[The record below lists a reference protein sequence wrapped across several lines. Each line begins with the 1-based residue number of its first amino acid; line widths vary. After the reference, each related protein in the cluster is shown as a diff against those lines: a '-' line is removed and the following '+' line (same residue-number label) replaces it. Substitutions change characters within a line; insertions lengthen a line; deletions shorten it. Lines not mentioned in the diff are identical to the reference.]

1 MPRAE
6 FATFGTERSSKPMVA
21 PSSAAIEA
29 APAAVRRSSLPDL
42 QLPLNAFL
50 RVLLV
55 EENPQIADR
64 ISDLLHD
71 VLGDRYARDW
81 VEDPSRATEI
91 MVSNRH
97 DLYLVADGR
106 PAEVAEGAIG
116 ACDGPVIVYAARPT
130 DHADVEAISA
140 GAADYI
146 PLDELTP
153 ERLERNMRHALL
165 RQQAIMRTRREIESL
180 TNERIRLNIL
190 RDANHRF
197 VENACH
203 DFRSPLTVIKE
214 FAAIIAEGLA
224 GDVNEEQAEFLQIIL
239 TRVDNL
245 SQMVD
250 GILDS
255 SRLESDL
262 IGVRREEQPVAKL
275 IEHARATLEQRASAH
290 NTKIEFTIPEG
301 LPNVFADLESI
312 GRVIVN
318 LGTNACKYA
327 GEGGKVEIW
336 ARYDAE
342 SRNVAIGVT
351 DHGPGIAPEHVKL
364 IFDRFQ
370 QLPKDKSDKK
380 DGFGLGLHIASELV
394 RVNFGT
400 LAVESEPQKGS
411 TFWFTL
417 PLFDVDLIIP
427 LYFNFLR
434 TARQAF
440 QKVSL
445 ALATSAGTAD
455 PAVSAQI
462 ERTLH
467 RQLRS
472 YDLLLR
478 LRPGGW
484 LICAAGDQDELT
496 KITER
501 ILGTYAEMSR
511 NRPEGRLPEMRFRPI
526 GDWTLANR
534 PEGLAEAIRGVAGP
548 GSEARAAMHVASA
561 GGR

>member
-6 FATFGTERSSKPMVA
+6 FATFGAERPPRPAVASKSATTQASPPFA
-21 PSSAAIEA
+21 TRPGPSE
-29 APAAVRRSSLPDL
+29 V

-50 RVLLV
+50 RILLV
-55 EENPQIADR
+55 EESPPTADR
-64 ISDLLHD
+64 ISALLHE

-81 VEDPSRATEI
+81 VDDPSRAIEI
-91 MVSNRH
+91 MRSNRH

-106 PAEVAEGAIG
+106 PAELAAGIID
-116 ACDGPVIVYAARPT
+116 ACDGPVIVFAARPA
-130 DHADVEAISA
+130 DNADVRALAA
-140 GAADYI
+140 GIADYI

-153 ERLERNMRHALL
+153 ARLEWTMRHALL
-165 RQQAIMRTRREIESL
+165 RQQAIVRTRHEIEAL

-224 GDVNEEQAEFLQIIL
+224 GDVNEEQSEFLQIIL

-245 SQMVD
+245 SHMVD
-250 GILDS
+250 GILDA

-275 IEHARATLEQRASAH
+275 IEHTRSTLEQRAAAH
-290 NTKIEFTIPEG
+290 NAEIVFTIPDG
-301 LPNVFADLESI
+301 LPNVFADVESI

-327 GEGGKVEIW
+327 GKNGKVEVW
-336 ARYDAE
+336 ARHDAE
-342 SRNVAIGVT
+342 NHNVTIGVT
-351 DHGPGIAPEHVKL
+351 DNGPGISPEHVKL

-370 QLPKDKSDKK
+370 QLPKDKSEQK

-400 LAVESEPQKGS
+400 LAVESEPQQGS

-427 LYFNFLR
+427 LHFNFLR
-434 TARQAF
+434 TARHGF

-445 ALATSAGTAD
+445 ALATSVGNADGTAL
-455 PAVSAQI
+455 AEV
-462 ERTLH
+462 ERSLH

-478 LRPGGW
+478 LQPGNW
-484 LICAAGDQDELT
+484 LICAAGDQAELA

-501 ILGTYAEMSR
+501 ILGTYAEISR
-511 NRPEGRLPEMRFRPI
+511 NRPEGRLPEVRFRPI

-534 PEGLAEAIRGVAGP
+534 PEGLAEAIREVAEPGP
-548 GSEARAAMHVASA
+548 EAQALR
-561 GGR
+561 

>member
-6 FATFGTERSSKPMVA
+6 FATFGAERPSRPTVASKSAATQAPPAAAGRSA
-21 PSSAAIEA
+21 PSE
-29 APAAVRRSSLPDL
+29 V

-50 RVLLV
+50 RILLV
-55 EENPQIADR
+55 EESPTTADR
-64 ISDLLHD
+64 ISDLLHE

-81 VEDPSRATEI
+81 VDDPGRAIEI
-91 MVSNRH
+91 MRSNQH

-106 PAEVAEGAIG
+106 PAELAAGVID
-116 ACDGPVIVYAARPT
+116 ACDGPVIVLAAHP
-130 DHADVEAISA
+130 ADGDVRALAA
-140 GAADYI
+140 GIADYI
-146 PLDELTP
+146 PLDELTSA
-153 ERLERNMRHALL
+153 RLEWTMRHALL
-165 RQQAIMRTRREIESL
+165 RQQAIVRTRQEIEAL
-180 TNERIRLNIL
+180 TNERIRLNVL

-224 GDVNEEQAEFLQIIL
+224 GDVNEEQSEFLQIIL

-245 SQMVD
+245 SYMVD
-250 GILDS
+250 GILDA

-275 IEHARATLEQRASAH
+275 IEHTRSTLEQRAAAH
-290 NTKIEFTIPEG
+290 NAEIEFTIPDG
-301 LPNVFADLESI
+301 LPNVFADVESI

-327 GEGGKVEIW
+327 GKNGRNGKVEVW
-336 ARYDAE
+336 ARHDAE
-342 SRNVAIGVT
+342 NHNVTIGVT
-351 DHGPGIAPEHVKL
+351 DNGPGIAPEHVKL

-370 QLPKDKSDKK
+370 QLPKDKSEQK

-400 LAVESEPQKGS
+400 LAVESEPQEGS

-417 PLFDVDLIIP
+417 PLFDVDQIIP
-427 LYFNFLR
+427 LHFDFLR
-434 TARQAF
+434 TARHGF

-445 ALATSAGTAD
+445 ALATSLGKAD
-455 PAVSAQI
+455 GAALAEV
-462 ERTLH
+462 ERSLH

-478 LRPGGW
+478 LQPGNW
-484 LICAAGDQDELT
+484 LICAAGDQAELA

-501 ILGTYAEMSR
+501 ILGTYAEISR
-511 NRPEGRLPEMRFRPI
+511 NRPEGRLPEIRFLPI

-534 PEGLAEAIRGVAGP
+534 PEGLADAIREVAEP
-548 GSEARAAMHVASA
+548 RPEAHALR
-561 GGR
+561 